1 MELLLL
7 AFALAMDSV
16 ALSIASGA
24 KCRTLNFYEVFKVS
38 FVFGF
43 FQALMPFLGYLLG
56 LAFVNF
62 ISSID
67 HFIAFGILGFLGVK
81 MIMEAKEQRGESCL
95 SELDLKILIFGA
107 IATSIDALAVGVM
120 LSFEAIN
127 IAYACLTIGA
137 VCFVMCITA
146 CYIGKFMGL
155 FLEKKALILGGA
167 ILIALGFKILIT
179 HLIDHGFNQIDQIL
193 KTALY

>member
-16 ALSIASGA
+16 ALSIANGA
-24 KCRTLNFYEVFKVS
+24 KCRTLNLSDIFKVS

-62 ISSID
+62 IASVD

-81 MIMEAKEQRGESCL
+81 MIMEAREQSSESCL
-95 SELDLKILIFGA
+95 NELGLKTLMFGA

-120 LSFEAIN
+120 LSFEDTR
-127 IAYACLTIGA
+127 IAYACLTIGV
-137 VCFVMCITA
+137 VCFVMCIIA

-155 FLEKKALILGGA
+155 FLEKKALILGGV
-167 ILIALGFKILIT
+167 ILIALG
-179 HLIDHGFNQIDQIL
+179 
-193 KTALY
+193 